1 MYHHEKRFEY
11 NMAKAEKEVGKQIGG
26 FLAKWENKMAHTQ
39 ELLIVK
45 DKALK
50 ELTTQLKKLTV

>member
-1 MYHHEKRFEY
+1 
-11 NMAKAEKEVGKQIGG
+11 
-26 FLAKWENKMAHTQ
+26 LAKWENKIAHTQ